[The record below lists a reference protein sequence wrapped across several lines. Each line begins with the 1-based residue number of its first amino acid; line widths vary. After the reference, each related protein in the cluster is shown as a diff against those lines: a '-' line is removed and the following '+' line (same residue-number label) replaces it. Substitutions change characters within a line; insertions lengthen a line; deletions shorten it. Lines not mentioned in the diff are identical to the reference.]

1 MTDTNTSAEATSQS
15 TRNKK
20 GVMPRKEKDLY
31 GVATF
36 VSGKWES
43 TPALTLIWTDSKAF
57 KDCIAE
63 FGMSLSSKDGDGGE
77 RAPVTQN
84 LKSLDKDIDK
94 DIKHLKGYLAEKYD
108 AKEALA
114 YYAKFGIVKVSS
126 AHKLPVDR
134 NKRMA
139 ALDLLCNAVAAEGF
153 ADKKYGKAHWEAI
166 RTQYQELYKG
176 ASELDGKISA
186 EVATKQMCILQIRK
200 TLNSII
206 KLLQANYPDNPAA
219 KLREWGFQKEK
230 Y

>member
-1 MTDTNTSAEATSQS
+1 MAETNTSAEATSKS
-15 TRNKK
+15 THTKK
-20 GVMPRKEKDLY
+20 GTLPRKEKDLY
-31 GVATF
+31 GVSTF
-36 VSGKWES
+36 VSEKWES

-63 FGMSLSSKDGDGGE
+63 FGMSLSGKDGGGGE

-84 LKSLDKDIDK
+84 LKNLDKGIDT
-94 DIKHLKGYLAEKYD
+94 DLKHLKGYLSEKYG

-114 YYAKFGIVKVSS
+114 YYAKFGIVKSDNKYV
-126 AHKLPVDR
+126 LPKDR

-139 ALDLLCNAVAAEGF
+139 ALDLLCNAVVAEGF
-153 ADKKYGKAHWEAI
+153 ADKKYGKAHWDAI
-166 RTQYQELYKG
+166 RTQYQELHKG
-176 ASELDGKISA
+176 ASVLDGKIST